1 MNFRVRS
8 LILSSIRT
16 DIADIVPACAAVK
29 DTYLFKL
36 VVRNYLLALVTSNA
50 NTASVGITVIA
61 LKLVTLMTDYS
72 GIFWLSAISCLTTA
86 PTSVI
91 VTIAFTPE
99 VSNVRLEVSTANV
112 TPEHMTTSST
122 SPDCISLEVH

>member
-8 LILSSIRT
+8 LILSSILT
-16 DIADIVPACAAVK
+16 NIADIVPACAAVK
-29 DTYLFKL
+29 DTYLYNL
-36 VVRNYLLALVTSNA
+36 VVRNYLLALVTSNSD
-50 NTASVGITVIA
+50 TASVGINVID
-61 LKLVTLMTDYS
+61 LKSVTLVTDYS
-72 GIFWLSAISCLTTA
+72 GMYWLSAISCLATA

-112 TPEHMTTSST
+112 TSEHMTTSST